1 MLTFTVN
8 LVHLP
13 LLIIFYDEDRS
24 TPINDASG
32 STEQP
37 LASVDQAT
45 HAAAHIVAALVL
57 GVPVRGADTSFQGHP
72 YCDVRWAAR
81 VKETNDSE
89 GYEAYCAILYAPYF
103 VETKRK
109 VKVRASL
116 DDRVAFEEIVEQH
129 FPERRRVL
137 MIRSKY
143 IVEDHYEEIVRLAE
157 LLNERKELSAEEM
170 VEFWNQR
177 SRK

>member
-1 MLTFTVN
+1 MN
-8 LVHLP
+8 LVHL
-13 LLIIFYDEDRS
+13 LFLIILYDEGRT
-24 TPINDASG
+24 TPINDTSG
-32 STEQP
+32 GTEQP
-37 LASVDQAT
+37 LACVDQAT
-45 HAAAHIVAALVL
+45 HAASHIVAALVL
-57 GVPVRGADTSFQGHP
+57 GVPVRGADTSFEGHP

-157 LLNERKELSAEEM
+157 LLNERKQLTAEEIA
-170 VEFWNQR
+170 EFWKGCKQEHLN
-177 SRK
+177 